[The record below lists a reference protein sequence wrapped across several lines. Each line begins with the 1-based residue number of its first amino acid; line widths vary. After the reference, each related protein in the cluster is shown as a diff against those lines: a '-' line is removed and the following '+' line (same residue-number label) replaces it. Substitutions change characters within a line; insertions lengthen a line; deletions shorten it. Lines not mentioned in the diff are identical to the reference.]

1 MLIWVVSMF
10 PTIGYLIQKIWG
22 IVSYEIV
29 TKKLFSIIN
38 ILTHLKRSCFH
49 QLDNLEKLI
58 FVRKNWFNEVR
69 VAYEACYDLVE
80 LIESKIGLE
89 EN

>member
-38 ILTHLKRSCFH
+38 ILTNLRKSCFH

-58 FVRKNWFNEVR
+58 FVNKNWFNEVS
-69 VAYEACYDLVE
+69 VAYKAHYDLVD
-80 LIESKIGLE
+80 LI
-89 EN
+89 